1 MFVRKKFD
9 AARNRYRVQ
18 IVQSFRDGKK
28 VRQKIIRHVGTAPG
42 GAQLTKLMELG
53 EFIKE
58 DLRQQSNPQQELFT
72 PKQYADL
79 LSQCRRNR
87 KAAHLGVDL
96 GQCREQNR
104 LNIGVREA
112 FGRLYSS
119 MGWDR
124 LLGSRKAS
132 ANRIIKELVLARI
145 AQPRSKRGTVMEL
158 ARDGC
163 GATIKIRIS
172 DNQGKNFLTLRSGLK

>member
-9 AARNRYRVQ
+9 APIPGADRAELPR
-18 IVQSFRDGKK
+18 
-28 VRQKIIRHVGTAPG
+28 RQKGAPEDHPPCRHRARRRPADKADGARRVHQGRSQTAVQCAA
-42 GAQLTKLMELG
+42 GAVHAQA
-53 EFIKE
+53 I
-58 DLRQQSNPQQELFT
+58 
-72 PKQYADL
+72 DL

-112 FGRLYSS
+112 LLYSS

-145 AQPRSKRGTVMEL
+145 AQPRSKRGTVMDL
-158 ARDGC
+158 ATDG
-163 GATIKIRIS
+163 GVTLNLDWVYQS
-172 DNQGKNFLTLRSGLK
+172 MDYLTRG